1 MKWCDEA
8 GLAIFKKWQ
17 NRYQKKGISSGIA
30 YDSRDIFMRT
40 DFPKSVDLSFELHQ
54 NIRQAE
60 FTRMLDR
67 ARNMS
72 GGELKDDV
80 KEELKARLDA
90 LQRQFGGKHTGALNI
105 Y

>member
-1 MKWCDEA
+1 
-8 GLAIFKKWQ
+8 
-17 NRYQKKGISSGIA
+17 
-30 YDSRDIFMRT
+30 
-40 DFPKSVDLSFELHQ
+40 
-54 NIRQAE
+54 
-60 FTRMLDR
+60 
-67 ARNMS
+67 MS

>member
-1 MKWCDEA
+1 
-8 GLAIFKKWQ
+8 
-17 NRYQKKGISSGIA
+17 
-30 YDSRDIFMRT
+30 
-40 DFPKSVDLSFELHQ
+40 
-54 NIRQAE
+54 
-60 FTRMLDR
+60 MLDR

-105 Y
+105 FATELLEQPLLFHDVARWLLLLF

>member
-1 MKWCDEA
+1 
-8 GLAIFKKWQ
+8 
-17 NRYQKKGISSGIA
+17 
-30 YDSRDIFMRT
+30 
-40 DFPKSVDLSFELHQ
+40 
-54 NIRQAE
+54 
-60 FTRMLDR
+60 MLDR

-105 Y
+105 FATELIIARWLAVIAHRRRC